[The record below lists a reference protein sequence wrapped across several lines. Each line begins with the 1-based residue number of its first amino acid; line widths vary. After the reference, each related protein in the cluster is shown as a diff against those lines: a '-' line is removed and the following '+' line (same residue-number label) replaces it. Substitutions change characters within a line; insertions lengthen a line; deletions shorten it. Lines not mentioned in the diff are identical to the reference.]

1 MILSNK
7 NTGALRVV
15 LGALL
20 LLLAPLAFTACQPEP
35 VKIDITI
42 DKEYSQIIDA
52 IKGVDK
58 TLAQKLAAI
67 EAAVQ
72 DGFADDKAAKELITA
87 AVASLSGKAADKL
100 ATVEAAVQAQTAS
113 FETKLA
119 LIEAAAREGFA
130 SGAAQQELLR
140 QALEALGGTLEEKI
154 AAIEK
159 AVTSQTASLET
170 KIGLVEAALREGLA
184 DGTSAQELLKAA
196 IESTGGTLA
205 EKIAAIEKAIGSQTT
220 DLSAKLGLI
229 ETAVKEGFAEA
240 KAKQALIQTALDS
253 LSGTAEEKLA
263 AIEKAVTGQT
273 TSLETK
279 LDLIDAAVSDPEA
292 AYELL
297 KKALESLGGTLAAK
311 LAAIEAAIGS
321 ETTDL
326 SAKLGLIETAVKEG
340 LTGEVSQQ
348 ALIATALDS
357 LSDDLEGKLAALEK
371 AVTSQTS
378 SLETKLIAIE
388 TAVSKGFASEKD
400 QLDLIRKAIETL
412 SGTTEKKLEAIEKVV
427 TSQTTSLGTKLAAI
441 ETALKNGIGSVAT
454 AEGQIQ
460 QALTSLAGT
469 AADKLGEIVKA
480 LSDQKTS
487 LDTYLSLIEQAIK
500 NGFADSKDKQDLIEK
515 AIKGLGDTVEVVMKK
530 LQEAM
535 SGPLSGLDTKL
546 AAIGKAVTDGFAD
559 GTKALG
565 LIKDAVIEAQ
575 KSIAS
580 ADTSVVSVTNALRD
594 VITAIEDT
602 DKTITNEVAAALT
615 KILDAIVAPPDYS
628 KLLEEIKQAIEAIQ
642 PVSITFD
649 EYVSEESGEDVLI
662 MPVAYSLNV
671 PYTLSSESKV
681 TATATE
687 GITATVIPD
696 VADPLKGCIEIK
708 TPATIEEG
716 KSKVEVTIG
725 STVLTSTHTLYI
737 KPVKMEK
744 VSVDRKDLK
753 YTGCDIEFKYRANLP
768 VYVAVHDTCKWARII
783 QQSPSANTGATDS
796 SIFVEVDPNKGIEP
810 LHTSVTVTDCF
821 GSDSLKFYINQD
833 YNSEIIVFEESDMGA
848 YLTAEG
854 KSPVVD
860 LNHDGKISKAEAAL
874 VKSLSTLF
882 DTGGT
887 EGRVYRSFNEF
898 QYFTGIDTLPDGS
911 FNNWT
916 YLESIKL
923 PEGIKVIATGY
934 GDCRGIF
941 QNCPKLK
948 SIEGKFTHDNT
959 IIYNNQ
965 LLRVAPNVVYD
976 GQFIP
981 DGVEIIGSRAVTGS
995 KTSDL
1000 FIPQS
1005 VKKIRDYAFAY
1016 SDIETIRFA
1025 MTTDDPGTGKAFVDS
1040 IAETAFNYCFKLK
1053 KFIGPKNNGSL
1064 RVTPDQLGLIR
1075 DTTFYAYALGA
1086 DEQIFSIPENL
1097 EVRKIV
1103 AGAFDLTD
1111 ENGKPKG
1118 IKLQHLGLPAT
1129 VNHIRSR
1136 AFRNTQYINVWFKA
1150 ENPPVRVE
1158 DEAFS
1163 WAKEFIVRFPAVM
1176 DGDAVDRIA
1185 TDEREDAFRKALG
1198 ETIGLSE
1205 YTPPEWDIFK

>member
-1 MILSNK
+1 METIRRLLPA
-7 NTGALRVV
+7 GM

-20 LLLAPLAFTACQPEP
+20 LLTPLAFTSCQPEP
-35 VKIDITI
+35 AKIDITI
-42 DKEYSQIIDA
+42 KSDYSQIIDA
-52 IKGVDK
+52 IKSVDK

-67 EAAVQ
+67 ETAMQ
-72 DGFADDKAAKELITA
+72 SGFADNKAAQELVAA
-87 AVASLSGKAADKL
+87 AVASLSGTMSEKL
-100 ATVEAAVQAQTAS
+100 AAIESAVKAQTTS
-113 FETKLA
+113 LELKLA
-119 LIEAAAREGFA
+119 LIEAAVKEGFA
-130 SGAAQQELLR
+130 SGAAQQSLLQ
-140 QALEALGGTLEEKI
+140 QAIEALDGTLEEKL
-154 AAIEK
+154 AAIAETVK
-159 AVTSQTASLET
+159 AQTTSLET
-170 KIGLVEAALREGLA
+170 KIGLVEAALQEGLA
-184 DGTSAQELLKAA
+184 DGASAQELLKAA
-196 IESTGGTLA
+196 IESLGGTLA
-205 EKIAAIEKAIGSQTT
+205 DKIAAIEKAIGSQTA

-229 ETAVKEGFAEA
+229 ETAVQEGFAEA
-240 KAKQALIQTALDS
+240 KAQAAMIQTALDS
-253 LSGTAEEKLA
+253 LSGTMEEKLA
-263 AIEKAVTGQT
+263 AVEKAVTSQT
-273 TSLETK
+273 ANLETK
-279 LDLIDAAVSDPEA
+279 LDLIDAAVSNPET
-292 AYELL
+292 AYGLIQ
-297 KKALESLGGTLAAK
+297 KAIESLSGTLATK
-311 LAAIEAAIGS
+311 LAAIETALGS
-321 ETTDL
+321 ETTNL
-326 SAKLGLIETAVKEG
+326 SAKLGLIETAVQEG
-340 LTGEVSQQ
+340 LSGDKSQLE
-348 ALIATALDS
+348 LIAAAIDS
-357 LSDDLEGKLAALEK
+357 QGGDLEGKLAALEQ
-371 AVTSQTS
+371 AVTGQTS

-388 TAVSKGFASEKD
+388 TAVSKGFATEKY
-400 QLDLIRKAIETL
+400 QLGLIQNAIESL
-412 SGTTEKKLEAIEKVV
+412 SGTTEKKMEAIEAAM
-427 TSQTTSLGTKLAAI
+427 TSQTTTLGTKLTAI
-441 ETALKNGIGSVAT
+441 ETALKNGIGSVTT
-454 AEGQIQ
+454 AQGLIQ
-460 QALTSLAGT
+460 SAINAIPGSINE
-469 AADKLGEIVKA
+469 KIGEITKA
-480 LSDQKTS
+480 LSDQKGS
-487 LDTYLSLIEQAIK
+487 LDTYLSLIEQAVK
-500 NGFADSKDKQDLIEK
+500 NGFLDSQKKQELIEK
-515 AIKGLGDTVEVVMKK
+515 AIKGLGDTVSVVTKK

-535 SGPLSGLDTKL
+535 IGSLSNLDTKL
-546 AAIGKAVTDGFAD
+546 ETIGEAVTNGFAGATD
-559 GTKALG
+559 ALG
-565 LIKDAVIEAQ
+565 LIKDAVDKAQ
-575 KSIAS
+575 ESIAS
-580 ADTSVVSVTNALRD
+580 ADTSIVSVSKALAD
-594 VITAIEDT
+594 VVQAIKDT
-602 DKTITNEVAAALT
+602 DKTIKDDVSAALT
-615 KILDAIVAPPDYS
+615 KILEAIGKQPNYS
-628 KLLEEIKQAIEAIQ
+628 QLLEEIKDAIEAKQ
-642 PVSITFD
+642 PLKL
-649 EYVSEESGEDVLI
+649 EYVTKDS
-662 MPVAYSLNV
+662 
-671 PYTLSSESKV
+671 V
-681 TATATE
+681 T
-687 GITATVIPD
+687 VD
-696 VADPLKGCIEIK
+696 FKGDIIE
-708 TPATIEEG
+708 
-716 KSKVEVTIG
+716 
-725 STVLTSTHTLYI
+725 L
-737 KPVKMEK
+737 
-744 VSVDRKDLK
+744 
-753 YTGCDIEFKYRANLP
+753 KYRANRA
-768 VYVAVHDTCKWARII
+768 VQVALHDTCKWARII

-981 DGVEIIGSRAVTGS
+981 DGVEIIGSKAVTGS

-1176 DGDAVDRIA
+1176 DGDTVDRTA
-1185 TDEREDAFRKALG
+1185 TDEREDKFRKALG